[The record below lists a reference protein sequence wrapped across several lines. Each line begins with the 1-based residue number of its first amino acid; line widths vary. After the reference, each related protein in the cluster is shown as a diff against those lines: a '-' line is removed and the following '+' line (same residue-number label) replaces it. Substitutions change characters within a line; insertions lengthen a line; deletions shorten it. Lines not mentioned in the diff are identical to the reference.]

1 MDPEAPEPVRC
12 VGGIVHDG
20 DGRLL
25 LVLRANDPG
34 RGKWSLPGGK
44 VERGETDAEAVIREM
59 SEETGLLVR
68 PGALA
73 GTVVRGRFEIHD
85 YFCTIADGDLRPGDD
100 ASATRWV
107 DPREYTSLEQSGD
120 LVPGL
125 TVALSDWNAL
135 PFLP

>member
-12 VGGIVHDG
+12 VGGIVHDA

-34 RGKWSLPGGK
+34 RGQWSLPGGK
-44 VERGETDAEAVIREM
+44 VEPGETDAEAVSREM

-73 GTVVRGRFEIHD
+73 GTVVRGPFEIHD
-85 YFCTIADGDLRPGDD
+85 YFCTIADGDPRPGDD
-100 ASATRWV
+100 ALAVRWV
-107 DPREYTSLEQSGD
+107 DAREYASLEQSGALVAD
-120 LVPGL
+120 L
-125 TVALSDWNAL
+125 TTALRDWNAL
-135 PFLP
+135 PRRL